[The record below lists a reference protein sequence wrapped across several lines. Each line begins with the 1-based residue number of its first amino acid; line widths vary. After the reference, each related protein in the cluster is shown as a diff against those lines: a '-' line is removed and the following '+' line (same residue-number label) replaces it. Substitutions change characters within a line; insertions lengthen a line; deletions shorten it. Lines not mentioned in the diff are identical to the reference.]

1 RQGSQRKAG
10 LDDRLRASFQSGTP
24 GCLEDGVRRL
34 HPEGSSPAA
43 GSVRRESPAQLDGR
57 MSEMRLGLRENLPQ
71 FTLLVVLN
79 SFVGAMVG
87 LERTVLPLLG
97 EQEFGLSSKTAIT
110 SFIVSFG
117 VTKAIINLFA
127 ARASE
132 RLGRKPILIVG
143 WLFALP
149 VPFLIIYAPAC
160 GWIDLANVL
169 LGANQAM
176 AWSMTVI
183 MKVDLVGPKRRGLAL
198 GLNEFA
204 GYFAV
209 GVVSWVTGYIAANT
223 ALRPQPFYL
232 GIVIAI
238 VGLAVSVL
246 FVRETRPFAHL
257 EAAAGPYT
265 ASSVRPSLGRVF
277 YVTSLGNL
285 SLFAACQAGLVNN
298 LNDGMSWGLYPLF
311 FAGYGLGIASIGL
324 IKAVYPAV
332 WGILQIVTGP
342 LSDRFGRKELI
353 AGGMIVQAG
362 GVWLTVVTPTYAAW
376 LIGAALQ
383 GLGTAMVYPT
393 LLAAVTDHAHPP
405 SRATTLGVYRF
416 WRDLG
421 YAVGALLS
429 GVVADVV
436 GLEAAIHLVAAL
448 TLGSG
453 LVVICTMGRRSASP
467 LPAEPAVTLDRE
479 HARRAHRT

>member
-1 RQGSQRKAG
+1 
-10 LDDRLRASFQSGTP
+10 
-24 GCLEDGVRRL
+24 
-34 HPEGSSPAA
+34 
-43 GSVRRESPAQLDGR
+43 
-57 MSEMRLGLRENLPQ
+57 MSEPRLGLRENLPQ
-71 FTLLVVLN
+71 FALLVVLN
-79 SFVGAMVG
+79 AFVGAMVG

-117 VTKAIINLFA
+117 VTKAVINLLA

-132 RLGRKPILIVG
+132 RIGRKPILVVG

-149 VPFLIIYAPAC
+149 VPFLIIYAPAW
-160 GWIDLANVL
+160 GWIDFANVL

-209 GVVSWVTGYIAANT
+209 GVMSWVTGYIAAHS

-232 GIVIAI
+232 GIVIAVI
-238 VGLAVSVL
+238 GLAVSVL
-246 FVRETRPFAHL
+246 FVRETRPYAHL
-257 EAAAGPYT
+257 EAAT
-265 ASSVRPSLGRVF
+265 APQTTSSVRPSLGHVF
-277 YVTSLGNL
+277 YVTTLGNV

-311 FAGYGLGIASIGL
+311 FASYGLGVASIGI
-324 IKAVYPAV
+324 IKAVYP
-332 WGILQIVTGP
+332 ILQVATGP
-342 LSDRFGRKELI
+342 LSDHFGRKELI
-353 AGGMIVQAG
+353 AGGMIVQAAG
-362 GVWLTVVTPTYAAW
+362 IWVTVLIPTFAAW
-376 LIGAALQ
+376 ITGAALQ

-393 LLAAVTDHAHPP
+393 LLAAITDYAHPTW
-405 SRATTLGVYRF
+405 RATSLGVYRF

-421 YAVGALLS
+421 YAVGALVSAPSRTSS
-429 GVVADVV
+429 GSRPRS
-436 GLEAAIHLVAAL
+436 
-448 TLGSG
+448 TWS
-453 LVVICTMGRRSASP
+453 RRSRSSP
-467 LPAEPAVTLDRE
+467 VSWWSER
-479 HARRAHRT
+479 